1 MATYKFNQFKVEI
14 TNPTTEVK
22 LVNDNIID
30 KVCSVEI
37 LLTTDTAKFG
47 VQLDG
52 FTYAETWEDADVLNW
67 VNEELKKYEV

>member
-37 LLTTDTAKFG
+37 LLTTDSAKFG

-52 FTYAETWEDADVLNW
+52 FTYADTWEDADVLNW
-67 VNEELKKYEV
+67 VTEELKKYEV

>member
-1 MATYKFNQFKVEI
+1 MAKYKFEQFKLEI

-22 LVNDNIID
+22 LVNDNIVD
-30 KVCSVEI
+30 KNCSVEI

-52 FTYAETWEDADVLNW
+52 FTYVDTWEDADIYAW
-67 VNEELKKYEV
+67 VQLELQKYEV

>member
-1 MATYKFNQFKVEI
+1 MATYKFEQFKIEI

-22 LVNDNIID
+22 FVNDNIID

-52 FTYAETWEDADVLNW
+52 FTYVDTWEDADVLNW

>member
-1 MATYKFNQFKVEI
+1 MTYKFEQFKVEI

-22 LVNDNIID
+22 LVNDNIIN

>member
-1 MATYKFNQFKVEI
+1 MATYKFEQFKLEI

-22 LVNDNIID
+22 LVNDNIVD
-30 KVCSVEI
+30 KNCSVGI

-52 FTYAETWEDADVLNW
+52 FTYVDTWEDADIYAW
-67 VNEELKKYEV
+67 VQLELQKYEI

>member
-1 MATYKFNQFKVEI
+1 MTYKFEQFKVEI
-14 TNPTTEVK
+14 TNPTIEVK

-37 LLTTDTAKFG
+37 ILTTDTAKFG

>member
-1 MATYKFNQFKVEI
+1 MATYKFEQFKVEI

-30 KVCSVEI
+30 KQCSVEI

-47 VQLDG
+47 VVLGG
-52 FTYAETWEDADVLNW
+52 FTYVDTWEDADVINW
-67 VNEELKKYEV
+67 VSLELVKYEV

>member
-1 MATYKFNQFKVEI
+1 MATYKFEQFNVEI
-14 TNPTTEVK
+14 TNPTTKIK

-52 FTYAETWEDADVLNW
+52 FTYADTWEDADVLNW

>member
-1 MATYKFNQFKVEI
+1 MTYKFEQFKVEI

-52 FTYAETWEDADVLNW
+52 FTYVDTWEDSDVLNW
-67 VNEELKKYEV
+67 VTEELKKYEV

>member
-1 MATYKFNQFKVEI
+1 MATYKFEQFKVEI

-37 LLTTDTAKFG
+37 ILTTDTAKFG

-67 VNEELKKYEV
+67 VTEELKKYEV

>member
-1 MATYKFNQFKVEI
+1 MATYKFEQFNVEI

-52 FTYAETWEDADVLNW
+52 FTYANTWEDADVLNW